1 MTESFRVVKHDL
13 LDLKD
18 AATIFVAGPSNA
30 EHIVYLQAGKRFCAS
45 DNHCHFTQHL
55 KFLPLSIVGFPCD
68 HTSLKPLATRL
79 ATDCGF
85 LVGVGCMPDYDRDVP
100 LRLEGYDI
108 DQVSRCFSQAVDAL
122 KAQSTRREGD
132 SPAKLTVVVH
142 DWACVFGLIYSNT
155 VGCDKLVTFDVLV
168 SDKPDS
174 IYHALNHFNYQTNLA
189 ITFLLSRFSNV
200 LAHIYLLT
208 FSIVSFGVLRL
219 SPVGPKDKYNSSVSN
234 PFEKIGPFPWQTPEE
249 GQKATAG
256 SVAATPY
263 RCYPYY
269 AMLKEIILGQ
279 RVSMLN
285 KCSFDTSIARQ
296 PICFIYGE
304 EKNTNFHTQSQLE
317 KLRVTKGCIAHGVKD
332 AGHWCYKHAPD
343 ECFEV
348 VRTFILAR

>member
-1 MTESFRVVKHDL
+1 MVEQFRVVKHDL

-18 AATIFVAGPSNA
+18 AATLYVAGPSNA
-30 EHIVYLQAGKRFCAS
+30 EHIVYLQAG
-45 DNHCHFTQHL
+45 
-55 KFLPLSIVGFPCD
+55 FPCD
-68 HTSLKPLATRL
+68 HTSFKPLAARL
-79 ATDCGF
+79 ASGGF

-100 LRLEGYDI
+100 LRPEGYDI

-200 LAHIYLLT
+200 L
-208 FSIVSFGVLRL
+208 GL

-269 AMLKEIILGQ
+269 AMLKKVLLGQ
-279 RVSMLN
+279 RVSILN

-317 KLRVTKGCIAHGVKD
+317 KLRVTKGCIAHGIKD

-348 VRTFILAR
+348 VRTFILAP